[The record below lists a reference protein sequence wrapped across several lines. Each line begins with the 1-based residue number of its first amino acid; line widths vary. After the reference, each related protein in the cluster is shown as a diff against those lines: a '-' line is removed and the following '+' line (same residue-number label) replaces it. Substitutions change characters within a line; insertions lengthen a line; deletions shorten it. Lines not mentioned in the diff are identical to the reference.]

1 MDYTEGNLPQG
12 DVFQGNYNMDTTAYY
27 HPQYSQHNY
36 NQNFQDQAGNP
47 DFQNFGNFQNVQNVQ
62 YDYVKPGQ
70 VQSPLQYPNQMVQ
83 NSMSPQQ
90 WKQAQDFQKAQNL
103 LLDTPMGDGQMEI
116 PEGPLSM
123 CSTVYTDQ
131 FSPYPMNNNND
142 NGDQTVQYN
151 NNPNFQPWE
160 KLEPV
165 IPTDPVLMK
174 SIDEQLKVQMYKMEK
189 NKGYSAKCLANKENI
204 MKENLDRANGTFMTS
219 KILEEQNNDKEEILE
234 FAVEQ
239 IVIPNFDM
247 NNCNYDMYYGID
259 AAKENVLDTVE
270 KAKNKDEQ
278 LQTKKQKLREAK
290 ENLEQRQFDSN
301 NQNTIP
307 VYVVKDGQQALANKT
322 TIATRLCRAKKLYTT
337 RQSDYDAAINQY
349 KIQRQTG
356 IKEILDSSWNYFVPF
371 VKLVL
376 ENAPADLW
384 QRAQQNG
391 QIENLERL
399 QEWLKFNPG

>member
-1 MDYTEGNLPQG
+1 MDYREDNLHQGEYFYGN
-12 DVFQGNYNMDTTAYY
+12 NNMNTTAYY
-27 HPQYSQHNY
+27 PQQYSQQNY
-36 NQNFQDQAGNP
+36 NQNFQDLAGNP
-47 DFQNFGNFQNVQNVQ
+47 NFGTFQSVQNVQ

-83 NSMSPQQ
+83 STMSQQQ
-90 WKQAQDFQKAQNL
+90 WKQTQDFQKAQNLL

-123 CSTVYTDQ
+123 CSTVYPDQ
-131 FSPYPMNNNND
+131 FSPYPMQNNNND
-142 NGDQTVQYN
+142 NGDQHVQYN

-165 IPTDPVLMK
+165 IQTDPQLMIR
-174 SIDEQLKVQMYKMEK
+174 IDEELKEKIHKMEK
-189 NKGYSAKCLANKENI
+189 NKGYSAKCLANKMNI
-204 MKENLDRANGTFMTS
+204 MNENLDRANESFINS
-219 KILEEQNNDKEEILE
+219 KFLEEQNDQKEEILK

-239 IVIPNFDM
+239 IVIPNFDN
-247 NNCNYDMYYGID
+247 NNCNYDMYYGIE

-270 KAKNKDEQ
+270 AAKNKDEQ
-278 LQTKKQKLREAK
+278 LQQKKQKLQAAIENVKQREFDK
-290 ENLEQRQFDSN
+290 EH
-301 NQNTIP
+301 QNTIP
-307 VYVVKDGQQALANKT
+307 VCFVKNGQRLVVSKT
-322 TIATRLCRAKKLYTT
+322 TIATRLNRAKTQKTT
-337 RQSDYDAAINQY
+337 CQSDYDAAINQY